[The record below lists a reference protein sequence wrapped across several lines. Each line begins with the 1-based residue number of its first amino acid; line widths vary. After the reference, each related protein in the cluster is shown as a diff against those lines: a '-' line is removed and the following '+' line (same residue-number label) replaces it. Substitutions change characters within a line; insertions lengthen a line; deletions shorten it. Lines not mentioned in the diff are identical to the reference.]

1 MQIEQYPDLR
11 AFCQTDSYQQWL
23 QGWQAT
29 IAHPGVDCWYD
40 NEQDMIGDWFRA
52 HRQTPRQKYLSRDAT
67 RLPFYLLD
75 SLQIGGLPC
84 VDIGC
89 GRNWFQ
95 QFYPTIWGVDPHSE
109 PYRNEPLTPAWYSQ
123 NQGRWARA
131 FSCCALHFADPIQ
144 VAQNIGRVRGILG
157 TAGRAVVTLNRAR
170 IQEHTAA
177 YSDAVLQET
186 LLGCPGLTR
195 MVWVE
200 SPQEAYLDGNVWLW
214 IDRE

>member
-1 MQIEQYPDLR
+1 MQIEQYFDLR

-23 QGWQAT
+23 QGWQAP
-29 IAHPGVDCWYD
+29 IAHPEVDCWYD
-40 NEQDMIGDWFRA
+40 NEQDMMEWR
-52 HRQTPRQKYLSRDAT
+52 HHQQTPRQKYLSRDTT

-75 SLQIGGLPC
+75 SLQIGELPC

-89 GRNWFQ
+89 GHNWFR

-109 PYRNEPLTPAWYSQ
+109 THRNEPLTPAWYSQ

-131 FSCCALHFADPIQ
+131 FSCNALHFADPIQ
-144 VAQNIGRVRGILG
+144 VTQNIGRVRGLLRPG
-157 TAGRAVVTLNRAR
+157 GRALIALNRAR
-170 IQEHTAA
+170 IQVQERTAT

-195 MVWVE
+195 MVWFE
-200 SPQEAYLDGNVWLW
+200 SPVSASMDGNVWLW
-214 IDRE
+214 IDPE